1 MQASPAPAMRRRP
14 PAERTSSSRLT
25 TLQRIGLVLA
35 VLIAPLPLILDVPG
49 LDPIGE
55 RMLSIFLLAI
65 ILWVSEAVPLVATAV
80 LVIFLEVLLI
90 SDQAIVA
97 VPDTVPSAA
106 SFYGAFANPVVILF
120 LGGFLIADAAAKY
133 GLDRGLAAVMLRPF
147 QSSARRTMLG
157 LMLITASLSMFMSNT
172 ATTATMFAI
181 VMPVLFALP
190 PGVARAGFAL
200 CIPVAANVG
209 GLATPVGSP
218 PNAIALASLAE
229 RGHTMTFVGWMIATL
244 PVAIV
249 LLAVAYWIL
258 TWRFVPRDLVVEL
271 DLDARFDTSRK
282 ARLFYVVAGITI
294 ALWLTEPI
302 HGIPSTTVGFLPVV
316 VLLLTQVMSG
326 EDLKVLQWP
335 VLWLVAGGIALGS
348 GVAASGLDE
357 WLIGLVSWSS
367 LPGPLILFTLALV
380 ALVLGT
386 VISNSAT
393 ANLVIPIALTLA
405 VTVGLDTPL
414 VAVVVALICG
424 LGMALPIST
433 PPNAIAYATGEVSTG
448 QMASVGVTIGVLG
461 LVLLTV
467 VMPPVWD
474 ALGML

>member
-1 MQASPAPAMRRRP
+1 MQASPTPAIRRRP
-14 PAERTSSSRLT
+14 PAEQTSSPRLGA
-25 TLQRIGLVLA
+25 LQRIGLILA
-35 VLIAPLPLILDVPG
+35 VLITPLPLLLDVPG

-65 ILWVSEAVPLVATAV
+65 ILWVTEAVPLVATAV

-97 VPDTVPSAA
+97 VPDTVPTAA

-147 QSSARRTMLG
+147 QSSARLTMLG

-172 ATTATMFAI
+172 ATTATMFA
-181 VMPVLFALP
+181 VLMPVLFALP
-190 PGVARAGFAL
+190 PGVGRAGFAL
-200 CIPVAANVG
+200 CIPVAANIG

-218 PNAIALASLAE
+218 PNAIALAALAE

-244 PVAIV
+244 PVAII

-271 DLDARFDTSRK
+271 DLEARFDTRRK
-282 ARLFYVVAGITI
+282 AVVFYVVAGVTI
-294 ALWLTEPI
+294 GLWLTEPI

-357 WLIGLVSWSS
+357 WLIGLVSWSA
-367 LPGPLILFTLALV
+367 LPGPLVLATLALV

-405 VTVGLDTPL
+405 ITVGLDTPL

-448 QMASVGVTIGVLG
+448 LMASVGVTIGVLG

-467 VMPPVWD
+467 VMPPMWN
-474 ALGML
+474 ALGLL